1 MWKLR
6 AGQDT
11 LLKEE
16 NDMSNFFTRGFNNR
30 DALIISLVLSF
41 AYVYPVINA
50 GVYYIDDLAR
60 SQTGYLG
67 WTPLGRPLSDFIFFI
82 LSFGGSTSVDV
93 SPLPQILS
101 FIVMGFTIRHISK
114 NLFGEQTI
122 SSVICSSLIFLTPFF
137 LHNVIYKYD
146 SLSMVLSLSA
156 CVYAVYFRSQD
167 KKIEVAV
174 KSALLICS
182 LCLYQVSAVA
192 FIMLLSLNYLSEI
205 CKRNEI
211 SAKVLI
217 IDALSLFSA
226 YAIYFSILNL
236 FINTKRSET
245 IFSQNTWADLLLLN
259 IKKFISMYTS
269 GFGNFESSII
279 LIGSLLAIS
288 IYIIILINKWKYLNN
303 ILTKFIAC
311 AFLVLPAAL
320 ILASMLTIVIL
331 KESLILPRIA
341 TSFGFVLLWCSLL
354 IYIRFK
360 TLAGVFGVLL
370 ASSAIISSFALS
382 SAAADQY
389 SKDKMLISEIKQSI
403 TNNSELSRSK
413 TTTFG
418 IANESMVAKINSI
431 SFPIVKMIN
440 SRVYD
445 GTASIMLTRS
455 GLEGVNFSFARKM
468 WMEKAISVCK
478 KQIPV
483 VRNNEFSIYNKDYQN
498 YVFLGAP
505 PRECLVK

>member
-1 MWKLR
+1 MR
-6 AGQDT
+6 
-11 LLKEE
+11 
-16 NDMSNFFTRGFNNR
+16 NFFTRALSYR
-30 DALIISLVLSF
+30 DALIISLFLSF
-41 AYVYPVINA
+41 AYAYPVISA

-101 FIVMGFTIRHISK
+101 FIVMGFTVRHISK

-156 CVYAVYFRSQD
+156 CVYAVYFSSQD
-167 KKIEVAV
+167 KRVEVAV

-192 FIMLLSLNYLSEI
+192 FIMLLSLTYLAEI
-205 CKRNEI
+205 CKGNDI
-211 SAKVLI
+211 TPKVLI
-217 IDALSLFSA
+217 KDVLSLFLA
-226 YAIYFSILNL
+226 YAIYFSILTL
-236 FINTKRSET
+236 FINTQRSET
-245 IFSQNTWADLLLLN
+245 IFSQSNWLDLLFIN
-259 IKKFISMYTS
+259 MNKFINMYA
-269 GFGNFESSII
+269 GAFGKFEASII
-279 LIGSLLAIS
+279 AVGFFAATI
-288 IYIIILINKWKYLNN
+288 IYIISIVAKWKSFKN
-303 ILTKFIAC
+303 ILTKLIAGC
-311 AFLVLPAAL
+311 FVALPAVL

-341 TSFGFVLLWCSLL
+341 TSFGFVLLWCALV
-354 IYIRFK
+354 IYSRFK
-360 TLAGVFGVLL
+360 TLAGVFGVIL
-370 ASSAIISSFALS
+370 ASSAILSSFALS
-382 SAAADQY
+382 SATADQY

-403 TNNSELSRSK
+403 TNDSELSISK

-418 IANESMVAKINSI
+418 IANESMVAKVNSI

-445 GTASIMLTRS
+445 GTASIMLTRL

-468 WMEKAISVCK
+468 WMEKAINVCK
-478 KQIPV
+478 ENIPV
-483 VRNNEFSIYNKDYQN
+483 VSNNDFSIYNKNNQN

-505 PRECLVK
+505 PRDCLTK